1 MMSNGVGI
9 DELNREMK
17 LSGCA
22 EMVSGSGGLPK
33 MRLKSGSSTAEIY
46 LHGAQITSWKPNG
59 ADEVLFLSEQSH
71 WEEGRA
77 IRGGIPI
84 CFPWFRAKPDDPE
97 APIHGFVRTKEWR
110 IESVGETTKAPAEV
124 VFSTESDEA
133 SRAWWPFDFRL
144 EYRIAIGE
152 TLKLELEMKN
162 TGQTGVRFQEA
173 LHTYFNVGDVKRARV
188 HGLDGTPYLDNIDG
202 NQEKQQRADL
212 AFTRQTDNA
221 YRNATGPVEIHDPV
235 LHRRVRTEKRNSA
248 STIVWNP
255 WSDGAAKLTDLTNTE
270 WRRMLCVEGG
280 NVLDFA
286 VELEPGTA
294 HVLGIEISVE
304 MNSD

>member
-1 MMSNGVGI
+1 M
-9 DELNREMK
+9 
-17 LSGCA
+17 
-22 EMVSGSGGLPK
+22 
-33 MRLKSGSSTAEIY
+33 
-46 LHGAQITSWKPNG
+46 
-59 ADEVLFLSEQSH
+59 
-71 WEEGRA
+71 
-77 IRGGIPI
+77 
-84 CFPWFRAKPDDPE
+84 
-97 APIHGFVRTKEWR
+97 
-110 IESVGETTKAPAEV
+110 GETTKGLAEA

-133 SRAWWPFDFRL
+133 SKVRWPFDFRL

-162 TGQTGVRFQEA
+162 TGPTGVRFQEA
-173 LHTYFNVGDVKRARV
+173 LHTYFNVGDVKPARV
-188 HGLDGTPYLDNIDG
+188 HGLDGVFYLDNTDG
-202 NQEKQQRADL
+202 NREKQQRADL

-255 WSDGAAKLTDLTNTE
+255 WSDGAAKLADLADAE

-280 NVLDFA
+280 NVLDCA
-286 VELEPGTA
+286 IELEPGAA
-294 HVLGIEISVE
+294 HVLGIEISVQ